1 MTQLAKDS
9 RLISKYLVSVHDG
22 SALAC
27 TPVFAL
33 VKRIETDFFYQ
44 QIDRS
49 RLMQTVNGLQF
60 RPPGQCH
67 TYLATQELDVLSST
81 SLEFSTLFSL
91 INVPEHI
98 SFDLA
103 RSKLRSEH

>member
-1 MTQLAKDS
+1 
-9 RLISKYLVSVHDG
+9 
-22 SALAC
+22 
-27 TPVFAL
+27 
-33 VKRIETDFFYQ
+33 
-44 QIDRS
+44 
-49 RLMQTVNGLQF
+49 
-60 RPPGQCH
+60 
-67 TYLATQELDVLSST
+67 VLSST